1 MGYEVV
7 VLAFSSE
14 DGPIWTMRPS
24 FVIALP
30 HLEWVDASRP
40 SVIIPMVRP
49 QNVSERC
56 SFSRPEPSD
65 RRGGSLSFLPFRF
78 QEPNPLVD
86 VGINRMIR
94 LGKITRRKQGSANML
109 HVVVA
114 DGVRKNR

>member
-40 SVIIPMVRP
+40 SVETISSFEEGSKRYLWP
-49 QNVSERC
+49 QDTRGQ
-56 SFSRPEPSD
+56 PQHGK
-65 RRGGSLSFLPFRF
+65 RR
-78 QEPNPLVD
+78 
-86 VGINRMIR
+86 
-94 LGKITRRKQGSANML
+94 
-109 HVVVA
+109 
-114 DGVRKNR
+114 